1 MNEQLQSIK
10 GVGPQRVKQLHR
22 LGIQDVTGLLHYFP
36 RTFEDRR
43 KVYSIHEAP
52 RDEVVG
58 VTGQVVQVSE
68 KRPKPRM
75 HILLVTISD
84 GVRSL
89 NLTFFNQAY
98 KKNFYKRGQRLYAY
112 GKIEFNYGQL
122 QMNTP
127 QIEMIEEGQ
136 VVDRGIV
143 PVYSLKEGMKQWGIR
158 MAIKNWFD
166 HHRELEDVVPMD
178 VMGDRFTM
186 SRYEAFRE
194 MHFPTSWERYQE
206 ARKQL
211 AYEELWIM
219 QMGLLLLRAHEQSH
233 GGFAMDCDGSLVNR
247 IRQGLPFTLTGD
259 QAKAYAEIA
268 NDMEQPQAMQRLV
281 QGDVGSGKTV
291 VAALALAKA
300 IENGFQGAIMAPTE
314 ILASQHFESFQD
326 LFRDAPIRMA
336 LLTGSTKKK
345 EDLYAALERGD
356 IDVIVGTH
364 ALIQEKVNF
373 HKLGLIVVDEQHR
386 FGVEQRAK
394 LQKKG
399 DHPHV
404 LIMTATPIPRTMTLS
419 IYGDLEVSLIKEM
432 PPGRK
437 PIKTYVVNSSH
448 KEKML
453 EFFER
458 EMKAGRQVYAVC
470 PLVEESE
477 KMDLDAAEQIV
488 YAYKD
493 YFEPH
498 YRVGMVHG
506 RMRPKEKEEVM
517 DAFYRHEIH
526 LLVSTTVIEV
536 GVNVPNATIMCIH
549 NAERF
554 GLSQL
559 HQLRGRVGRG
569 SAQAYCVLV
578 SDSKNPDSKHRLSL
592 MEQTQDGFKL
602 AEEDLLIR
610 GTGELFGLAQSGL
623 PDLKV
628 ANIIKD
634 IPILVEARE
643 DAKRYLRDRGF
654 EEVQATLRHQMEA
667 RFGPQYMRILYT

>member
-211 AYEELWIM
+211 ADEELWIM
-219 QMGLLLLRAHEQSH
+219 QMGL
-233 GGFAMDCDGSLVNR
+233 V
-247 IRQGLPFTLTGD
+247 
-259 QAKAYAEIA
+259 
-268 NDMEQPQAMQRLV
+268 
-281 QGDVGSGKTV
+281 
-291 VAALALAKA
+291 
-300 IENGFQGAIMAPTE
+300 
-314 ILASQHFESFQD
+314 
-326 LFRDAPIRMA
+326 
-336 LLTGSTKKK
+336 
-345 EDLYAALERGD
+345 
-356 IDVIVGTH
+356 
-364 ALIQEKVNF
+364 
-373 HKLGLIVVDEQHR
+373 
-386 FGVEQRAK
+386 
-394 LQKKG
+394 
-399 DHPHV
+399 
-404 LIMTATPIPRTMTLS
+404 
-419 IYGDLEVSLIKEM
+419 
-432 PPGRK
+432 
-437 PIKTYVVNSSH
+437 
-448 KEKML
+448 
-453 EFFER
+453 
-458 EMKAGRQVYAVC
+458 
-470 PLVEESE
+470 
-477 KMDLDAAEQIV
+477 
-488 YAYKD
+488 
-493 YFEPH
+493 
-498 YRVGMVHG
+498 
-506 RMRPKEKEEVM
+506 
-517 DAFYRHEIH
+517 
-526 LLVSTTVIEV
+526 
-536 GVNVPNATIMCIH
+536 
-549 NAERF
+549 
-554 GLSQL
+554 
-559 HQLRGRVGRG
+559 
-569 SAQAYCVLV
+569 
-578 SDSKNPDSKHRLSL
+578 
-592 MEQTQDGFKL
+592 
-602 AEEDLLIR
+602 
-610 GTGELFGLAQSGL
+610 
-623 PDLKV
+623 
-628 ANIIKD
+628 
-634 IPILVEARE
+634 
-643 DAKRYLRDRGF
+643 
-654 EEVQATLRHQMEA
+654 
-667 RFGPQYMRILYT
+667 